1 MMHKNWIFRN
11 DLFVS
16 HPLGLLAHRVIC
28 CEWKKRAERSLTN
41 WAVALCHI
49 CLPCCKIC
57 DRCDVS
63 SPVHCTTTLS
73 KEKKS
78 LILDI
83 TVSCIW
89 LIQIFSLFS
98 AGKGVRGSN
107 VNLSTR
113 FLWSWLRLVS
123 ETRSD
128 YICVCEQVWIASC
141 NCKYLRNRNN
151 EGFTQNIILIPIDA
165 SFYKMQIRLLLF
177 CNPVTSFCDGMPM
190 CVYHFI
196 VHVLIAKNKFF

>member
-28 CEWKKRAERSLTN
+28 CEWKKTAERSLTN
-41 WAVALCHI
+41 WAVAFCHNI

-89 LIQIFSLFS
+89 LIQIFSLSFQLGRGLGGAMWICQPDS
-98 AGKGVRGSN
+98 CEAGYVWLVKLDLIISVY
-107 VNLSTR
+107 VNKCG
-113 FLWSWLRLVS
+113 WLAVIVNIWETETMKVS
-123 ETRSD
+123 H
-128 YICVCEQVWIASC
+128 I
-141 NCKYLRNRNN
+141 
-151 EGFTQNIILIPIDA
+151 
-165 SFYKMQIRLLLF
+165 
-177 CNPVTSFCDGMPM
+177 TSF
-190 CVYHFI
+190 
-196 VHVLIAKNKFF
+196 